1 MAHLQQVRRF
11 SLVSLSGSVI
21 WIRPDR
27 MNDSI
32 MHVIEWHY
40 LPMIAFGM
48 AGLWPGKVML
58 KW

>member
-1 MAHLQQVRRF
+1 
-11 SLVSLSGSVI
+11 
-21 WIRPDR
+21 

-48 AGLWPGKVML
+48 AELWLGKAML